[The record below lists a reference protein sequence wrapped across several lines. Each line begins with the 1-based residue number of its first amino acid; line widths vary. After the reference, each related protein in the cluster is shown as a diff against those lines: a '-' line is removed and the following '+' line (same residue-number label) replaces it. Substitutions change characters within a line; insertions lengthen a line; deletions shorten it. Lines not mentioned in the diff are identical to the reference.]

1 MCLPKRTRTELIF
14 WDNQSTDSNSEIIKS
29 YDDPCIYFFYA
40 PKHTIL
46 YEARNY
52 VVKKSK
58 REFLAFLEVDDW
70 WEPNNFHSRSHSL
83 RMKPLVWCVEI
94 MRCSTRNQIGVS
106 LNGQFRNQS
115 GFIINELLVDY
126 HERLL
131 TILLLRSAYERL
143 GGFDS
148 RYHVIGD
155 FDSSLRLAESWQI
168 KTLNQIV
175 AHYRMH
181 GESESALPIL
191 RYV

>member
-1 MCLPKRTRTELIF
+1 MFYEE
-14 WDNQSTDSNSEIIKS
+14 SNWSQ
-29 YDDPCIYFFYA
+29 PQWA
-40 PKHTIL
+40 
-46 YEARNY
+46 
-52 VVKKSK
+52 VQ
-58 REFLAFLEVDDW
+58 
-70 WEPNNFHSRSHSL
+70 
-83 RMKPLVWCVEI
+83 KP
-94 MRCSTRNQIGVS
+94 
-106 LNGQFRNQS
+106 S

-155 FDSSLRLAESWQI
+155 FDISLRLAESWQI